1 LVELGLYVFYD
12 MILLMGIY
20 PTEIFSQIHKELLY
34 MVVVTKQQIYK
45 VADLSEANVPDVEA
59 DRKSM

>member
-1 LVELGLYVFYD
+1 
-12 MILLMGIY
+12 MGIY

-59 DRKSM
+59 DQKSM